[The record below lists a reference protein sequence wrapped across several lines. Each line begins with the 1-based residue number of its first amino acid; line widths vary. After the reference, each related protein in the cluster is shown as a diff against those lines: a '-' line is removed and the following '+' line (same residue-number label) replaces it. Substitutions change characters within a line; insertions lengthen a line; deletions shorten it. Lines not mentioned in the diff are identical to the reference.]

1 MAASANYMNFANQ
14 PGRINRLAATLLISL
29 LLGWPGA
36 LAADDLPGVA
46 NKVKAAML
54 LNFTKYVEWPP
65 LSLPAPNTPLVVG
78 VIGKNPLVAEI
89 ETTLAGRMVERRV
102 LIVRQFSDSVEAGE
116 CHVFFIPASE
126 RKRIPKVLEGF
137 KTRPVLTVSDAEG
150 FLEEGGMIAL
160 RKEANTI
167 KFDINQKAAEK
178 AGLKVS
184 SKLLQL
190 ARPEKRTSGTAK

>member
-1 MAASANYMNFANQ
+1 MAAAANNMNFANQ
-14 PGRINRLAATLLISL
+14 PGRIIRLAATLLISL

-65 LSLPAPNTPLVVG
+65 LSLPTPNTPLVVG

-102 LIVRQFSDSVEAGE
+102 LIVRQFSDALEAGE

-126 RKRIPKVLEGF
+126 RKRIPKVLEHF

>member
-1 MAASANYMNFANQ
+1 MAAAANKINFANQ
-14 PGRINRLAATLLISL
+14 PGRINRLAGTLLISL
-29 LLGWPGA
+29 LLAWNGA
-36 LAADDLPGVA
+36 LAAEDLPGVA

-54 LNFTKYVEWPP
+54 LNFTKYVVWPP
-65 LSLPAPNTPLVVG
+65 PSLPARDTPLVVG

-89 ETTLAGRMVERRV
+89 EATLPGLMVERHV
-102 LIVRQFSDSVEAGE
+102 LIVRPFSDALEAGE

-126 RKRIPKVLEGF
+126 KKRIPKVLERF
-137 KTRPVLTVSDAEG
+137 KNRPVLTVSDAEG

-160 RKEANTI
+160 RREASTI

-190 ARPEKRTSGTAK
+190 ARPEKGKSGTAK